1 MRKFPGPA
9 GLINPDRPCLAG
21 DKRRVPAGPGQ
32 REKKK
37 KAEKRREEL
46 SEEGDLGQCFTWRKA
61 LEELRALGQDSEVLQ
76 FNTDWIRSQTRAT
89 PVGFKIPFFLGKIVN
104 MDTDHRDPRVILLDD
119 HGKIHGSVHRD
130 VLETYSLDIRPGTVL
145 LVMKAAVL
153 TTDKKTHINITL
165 NNLVAIYSYHHK
177 VRSHQNV
184 SVDQMRATAEEVERQ
199 RVEEE
204 EEIARTAERLPQPT
218 PQPVF
223 TPAMPPP
230 SVNRN
235 HQPQPSQ
242 AFTPMMRTVS
252 RDSGSAVSPVFSTVG
267 TPFSS
272 DQPGFSPDF
281 SRNSQLSNSLRSNN
295 TLSPATPTLQT
306 RARPPLTPR
315 LPSLHLSPPSP
326 SSPSQPSPSVGVEG
340 AGRPKFVF
348 KPRSSPSTASLAST
362 QASQL
367 ASQQIVNSL
376 MSDLDTSDIWGDF

>member
-37 KAEKRREEL
+37 AEKRREEL

-61 LEELRALGQDSEVLQ
+61 LGQ
-76 FNTDWIRSQTRAT
+76 FNTDWIRSQTQAT

-153 TTDKKTHINITL
+153 TTERKTHINITL

-252 RDSGSAVSPVFSTVG
+252 RDSGSAVSPVFS
-267 TPFSS
+267 P

-281 SRNSQLSNSLRSNN
+281 SRNSQLNNSLRSNN
-295 TLSPATPTLQT
+295 PLPPATPTLQT

-315 LPSLHLSPPSP
+315 LPSLQLSPPSP
-326 SSPSQPSPSVGVEG
+326 SSQPSPSVGVEG